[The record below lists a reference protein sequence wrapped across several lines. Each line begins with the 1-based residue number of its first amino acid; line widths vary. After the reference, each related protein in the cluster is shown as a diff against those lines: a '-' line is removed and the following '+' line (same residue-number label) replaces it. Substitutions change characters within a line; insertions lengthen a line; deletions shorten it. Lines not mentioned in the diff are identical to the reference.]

1 MARIV
6 VQASLAALPRNP
18 TSDDPSRARDER
30 RFPKNHLRDSDGQME
45 GRAHVDRRRHP
56 VRMWLLLLALSAC
69 DDAAPADAPRD
80 GGAGRDAGS
89 APGRDGGSR
98 GPDAGAMDAG
108 ERAPAEVGECGA
120 PDPAWVFCSDFE
132 EGDLDA
138 WDDFDGNP
146 APDHSIVEDPGPFA
160 LAGNHVGRL
169 LPPSGRGGADFVKEL
184 PEPLDRAYAR
194 WYVQFEAGFD
204 FDARNHG
211 GGLFAGP
218 REFLGQSD
226 NRPDGSWFQA
236 ILDYQPGT
244 GALYAYTYSR
254 GMYQDCADPSGACWG
269 DSYPCV
275 YGGSYCDRPQH
286 LPRAPLASVEAG
298 RWYCVEMMMDGGT
311 PTSSAEGADGT
322 LDFWVDGAQQGP
334 FDDLWLRT
342 SADVRL
348 SILWLNLFHHEDHAD
363 AGQRYD
369 HVVVS
374 RERIGCLEAR

>member
-89 APGRDGGSR
+89 ASGRDGGSR

-211 GGLFAGP
+211 GGLFA
-218 REFLGQSD
+218 RRRARQ
-226 NRPDGSWFQA
+226 
-236 ILDYQPGT
+236 
-244 GALYAYTYSR
+244 
-254 GMYQDCADPSGACWG
+254 
-269 DSYPCV
+269 
-275 YGGSYCDRPQH
+275 
-286 LPRAPLASVEAG
+286 RAPTARSTSGSTAPSKARSTICGFERA
-298 RWYCVEMMMDGGT
+298 
-311 PTSSAEGADGT
+311 PTSGSRSCGSISFITRITRTRASAT
-322 LDFWVDGAQQGP
+322 TTW
-334 FDDLWLRT
+334 W
-342 SADVRL
+342 
-348 SILWLNLFHHEDHAD
+348 
-363 AGQRYD
+363 
-369 HVVVS
+369 
-374 RERIGCLEAR
+374 